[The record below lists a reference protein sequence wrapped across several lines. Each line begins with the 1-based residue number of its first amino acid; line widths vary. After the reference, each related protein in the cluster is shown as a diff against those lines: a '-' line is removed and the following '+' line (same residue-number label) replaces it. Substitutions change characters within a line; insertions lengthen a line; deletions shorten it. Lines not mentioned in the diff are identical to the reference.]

1 VLYEM
6 ATGQLAFAG
15 ASSGEICGAI
25 LHQNPQP
32 PSQLNPQVQPQL
44 ESVIHKALEKDRSLR
59 YQHASEM
66 RADLSRVVRD
76 SSRGGIPAT
85 DSVKVAPAAPVRV
98 LAYKK
103 WALLG
108 GVIVAILTALLVWWV
123 EHPSTSANIPA
134 PQTAIAVLPFQN
146 AGSDKNI
153 DFLRLALPDE
163 IATTLSHVQ
172 SFSIRPFAT
181 TSKYNNPDV
190 DLQQAGRA
198 MGVTSIVTG
207 HYLT

>member
-1 VLYEM
+1 
-6 ATGQLAFAG
+6 
-15 ASSGEICGAI
+15 
-25 LHQNPQP
+25 
-32 PSQLNPQVQPQL
+32 
-44 ESVIHKALEKDRSLR
+44 
-59 YQHASEM
+59 M
-66 RADLSRVVRD
+66 RDDLSRVVRD
-76 SSRGGIPAT
+76 SSRERN
-85 DSVKVAPAAPVRV
+85 AAPDSGKVSTAAPPRV
-98 LAYKK
+98 PAYKK
-103 WALLG
+103 WAFVG
-108 GVIVAILTALLVWWV
+108 GVIVAILATLLVWLA
-123 EHPSTSANIPA
+123 EHPSSSGNIPA
-134 PQTAIAVLPFQN
+134 PQKAIAVLPFQN